1 MKYTAVIYN
10 KTITANTFTQI
21 KRLASIEANKRYNIE
36 DSFYLLFAPG
46 ADPLIFRRRN
56 KKAPN
61 NTIKRGAWN

>member
-1 MKYTAVIYN
+1 MKYKAVIYN

-36 DSFYLLFAPG
+36 DTLYLLFLPG
-46 ADPLIFRRRN
+46 TDPHIYRRRN

-61 NTIKRGAWN
+61 NTIIRGAWN